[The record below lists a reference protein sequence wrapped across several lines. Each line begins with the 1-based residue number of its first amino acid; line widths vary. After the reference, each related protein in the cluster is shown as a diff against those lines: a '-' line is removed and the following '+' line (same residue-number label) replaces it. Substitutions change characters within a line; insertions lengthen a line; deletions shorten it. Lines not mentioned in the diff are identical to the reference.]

1 MPVQTSYPGV
11 YVQEVPSGVRT
22 IAGVSTSVA
31 AFVGVAKRGPIN
43 KATKIFSFSDFE
55 RYFGGLFKDS
65 EMSYSVK
72 QFFLNGGTQAII
84 IRVVNNAATPATF
97 TFGAAPSQIKIDSL
111 EPGTIGNSISIILE
125 NETTTT
131 DLFNLKIRHAPT
143 SNPSENSNEV
153 FSNLSM
159 DPLSIN
165 FVENKVNG
173 FSNLIKVTKIGASNS
188 RPAETPTLKPT
199 LTSGSLAVL
208 PAIVANTDYL
218 FNISIGGDFAMPVTL
233 NFSPVPAALG
243 AIATQ
248 LQAKVRALKP
258 ASIPYMNFTCVA
270 NANKLVLTSG
280 SQSFDPIIVTIAAP
294 PPNDA
299 ATLLKLTTDNVTV
312 ADRAT
317 AVVTKQN
324 LAAGTGDV
332 IFTDLQALN
341 IYIGSQLNREGIYAL
356 DGVDIFNILCLP
368 GIVNPSILASSVKY
382 CNDRRAFMIIDPVKT
397 STSPSQMETLINGL
411 DLPKDDHAAV
421 YYPWIKISDPI
432 NNGNLK
438 SIAPCGTMAGIFA
451 RTDAT
456 RGVWK
461 APAGTEASL
470 IGVRGLDYTLSDR
483 ENGLLNPLGVN
494 CLRIF
499 PDSGVTSWGGRTLR
513 GADSLASEYKYIPI
527 RRTALFIEESLYRGL
542 KWVVFEPNDEPLW
555 AQIRLNVGAF
565 MHNLFRQGAFQGA
578 TKQQAYF
585 VKCDYETTTQ
595 NDINLGV
602 VNIWVGFAPL
612 KPAEFVVLYLQ
623 QMTGQIQV

>member
-1 MPVQTSYPGV
+1 MTVQTSYPGV

-55 RYFGGLFKDS
+55 RYFGGLFIDS

-84 IRVVNNAATPATF
+84 VRVVNNTATSATS
-97 TFGAAPSQIKIDSL
+97 TIGGQIKIDSL
-111 EPGTIGNSISIILE
+111 EPGGIGNSIFIILE
-125 NETTTT
+125 HETTTT
-131 DLFNLKIRHAPT
+131 DLFNLKIRHTPT
-143 SNPSENSNEV
+143 SNPKEDINEV

-159 DPLSIN
+159 DILSKN
-165 FVENKVNG
+165 FVENRVNG
-173 FSNLIKVTKIGASNS
+173 LSDLIKVTKIGASNN
-188 RPAETPTLKPT
+188 RPTEAPALKPT
-199 LTSGSLAVL
+199 LTSGSLAAVL
-208 PAIVANTDYL
+208 PSIVVSTDYL

-233 NFSPVPAALG
+233 NFNPVPATLG
-243 AIATQ
+243 TIATQ
-248 LQAKVRALKP
+248 LETKVRALKP
-258 ASIPYMNFTCVA
+258 ASDAYKNFTCVA
-270 NANKLVLTSG
+270 NGANRLVLTSG
-280 SQSFDPIIVTIAAP
+280 SRSFDPIIVTIAAP
-294 PPNDA
+294 SPNDA

-317 AVVTKQN
+317 AVVPKQN
-324 LAAGTGDV
+324 LASGTGDV
-332 IFTDLQALN
+332 TFTDIQALN

-382 CNDRRAFMIIDPVKT
+382 CNDRRAFMIIDPVST
-397 STSPSQMETLINGL
+397 STSPSQMEILINGI

-438 SIAPCGTMAGIFA
+438 SVAPCGTMAGIYA

-461 APAGTEASL
+461 APAGTEAGL
-470 IGVRGLDYTLSDR
+470 IGVRGLDYTLTDR

-565 MHNLFRQGAFQGA
+565 MHNLFRQGAFQGT